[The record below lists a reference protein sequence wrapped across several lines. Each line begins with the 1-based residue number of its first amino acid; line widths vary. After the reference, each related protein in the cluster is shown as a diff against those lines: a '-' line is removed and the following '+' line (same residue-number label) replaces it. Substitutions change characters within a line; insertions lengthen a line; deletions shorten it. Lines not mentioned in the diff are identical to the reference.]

1 MSPAAKRAV
10 LAAVFAGLIAS
21 PALYQRYFVP
31 REVLSLEQQQA
42 VAHYGLA
49 LTEVAKTSGVDF
61 VHAKPKVDPRLAN
74 IEPQIASM
82 GAGVSVVDFDRDGW
96 EDFYVT
102 NSAPGSKNALYRNRG
117 DGTFEDVAGVLGV
130 ADLNQPGTGTCTG
143 AVWADYDN
151 DGYEDLLVYKWGR
164 PELFHNDHG
173 RGFTR
178 VTEQAGLP
186 AWVNAG
192 TATWFD
198 YDRDGRVDLFIGGYW
213 PDDVRLESLATTRIM
228 PESFEYANNGG
239 RKYVL
244 RNLGNGKFADVT
256 AQVGLTSTRWALAV
270 VAADFNGDDWPDLF
284 VANDYGVSEL
294 YRNEA
299 APDGGRRFREIG
311 EAAGVAHSPKSGMNA
326 SVGDVLNTGAFAIYQ
341 SNISEEGVLVQGNN
355 LWMPAAPGAMQF
367 TNLASAMG
375 VELGGWSFGAQ
386 FGDLNND
393 GFLDLYLVNG
403 YISGNA
409 RTNYWYDFSEITG
422 GHKSIISDAKNWPA
436 MNGRSLAGY
445 QRKRLWLNG
454 GDGRFTEVA
463 QAVGATDTAD
473 GRAVAFADFGNRGV
487 LDVVVANQGGAV
499 LLYRNHVPPQ
509 RDWIEFQLEGG
520 ASNRSAIGAQVRVR
534 WNGQEQLQEVIA
546 ASGYCAENQRRLHFG
561 LGEKAHIERVTIRWP
576 SGREQVLDSPSLNRL
591 HFIKETP

>member
-1 MSPAAKRAV
+1 MKRILLSV
-10 LAAVFAGLIAS
+10 CFVGLLAG
-21 PALYQRYFVP
+21 PALYLRHVHP
-31 REVLSLEQQQA
+31 GDIVSLEQQQA
-42 VAHYGLA
+42 IDRYGLSLVESA
-49 LTEVAKTSGVDF
+49 AAAGVNF
-61 VHAKPKVDPRLAN
+61 VHTKPQVDAKLSN
-74 IEPQIASM
+74 IEAQIASM
-82 GAGVSVVDFDRDGW
+82 GASVSIVDFDRDGW
-96 EDFYVT
+96 NDFYVT
-102 NSAPGSKNALYRNRG
+102 NSAPGSFNHLYRNRG
-117 DGTFEDVAGVLGV
+117 DGTFEDVAVALGV

-186 AWVNAG
+186 AWINAG

-198 YDRDGRVDLFIGGYW
+198 YDHDGLVDLFIGGYW
-213 PDDVRLESLATTRIM
+213 PDDVRLDNLTTTRIM

-256 AQVGLTSTRWALAV
+256 REVGITSTRWTLAV
-270 VAADFNGDDWPDLF
+270 VAADFNNDGWPDLF
-284 VANDYGVSEL
+284 VANDYGSSEL
-294 YRNEA
+294 YQNE
-299 APDGGRRFREIG
+299 PDGKGGRRFREVG
-311 EAAGVAHSPKSGMNA
+311 LAAGVGRSPKSGMNA
-326 SVGDVLNTGAFAIYQ
+326 SIGDVLNTGAFSIYQ

-355 LWMPAAPGAMQF
+355 LWMPAAPGELRF
-367 TNLASAMG
+367 TNMASAMG

-393 GFLDLYLVNG
+393 GFTDLYLVNG

-409 RTNYWYDFSEITG
+409 RSNYWYDFSEITG

-445 QRKRLWLNG
+445 QRKHFWLNA
-454 GDGRFTEVA
+454 GDGHFTEVA
-463 QAVGATDTAD
+463 QAVGATDTYD
-473 GRAVAFADFGNRGV
+473 GRAVALADFQNRGV
-487 LDVVVANQGGAV
+487 LDVIVANQGGPL
-499 LLYRNHVPPQ
+499 LLYRNHVNPK
-509 RDWIEFQLEGG
+509 RDWIEFELEG
-520 ASNRSAIGAQVRVR
+520 STTNRSAIGAQVRVR
-534 WNGQEQLQEVIA
+534 WNGQEQLQEVVA

-561 LGEKAHIERVTIRWP
+561 LGEKASVESIVIRWP
-576 SGREQVLDSPSLNRL
+576 SGREQVLKSPAVNRL
-591 HFIKETP
+591 HHIKENP